1 MAVPAGLSVVVR
13 LADAAPTTTGDGRPV
28 VVLVHGALDRGDSF
42 RRVVRRLEGVTV
54 VTYDRRGYQRSR
66 GLGPASGLE
75 EHAADLLAV
84 TDEIGEGR
92 PVVAVGHSLGGDV
105 VLAAALER
113 PTAFSSL
120 GVFEPPM
127 PWLPLPQNEGRRFQ
141 PDDPA
146 VEAETFFRRVVGEA
160 AWQRLPESG
169 RADRRADGPALV
181 ADLRSING
189 GPPFDPTTLTLP
201 LLVGVS
207 GRVQARPEAA
217 ADWLVDHV
225 PGAERFEIPGATHGA
240 HLSHPDAFAGF
251 VRAVMGRA
259 AAGTRASV
267 TAGGGA
273 VAAAEG
279 AGSRR

>member
-1 MAVPAGLSVVVR
+1 MAVPAGLSVVVH
-13 LADAAPTTTGDGRPV
+13 LPGESGAGGPV

-42 RRVVRRLEGVTV
+42 RRVVRRLEDATV

-66 GLGPASGLE
+66 GLGPAAGLDD
-75 EHAADLLAV
+75 HAADLLALA
-84 TDEIGEGR
+84 DEIGEGR

-105 VLAAALER
+105 VLAAALDR

-127 PWLPLPQNEGRRFQ
+127 PWLPLPLNEGRPFL

-146 VEAETFFRRVVGEA
+146 VEAERFFRRVVGEA
-160 AWQRLPESG
+160 AWERLPDSS
-169 RADRRADGPALV
+169 RLDRRADGPALV
-181 ADLRSING
+181 ADLRSINS
-189 GPPFDPTTLTLP
+189 GPPFDPTALTLP

-217 ADWLVDHV
+217 VDWLVGHV
-225 PGAERFEIPGATHGA
+225 PGAGRYEIPGATHGA

-251 VRAVMGRA
+251 VRAVVLRA
-259 AAGTRASV
+259 IGPTLAWA
-267 TAGGGA
+267 TAGG
-273 VAAAEG
+273 
-279 AGSRR
+279 AGVTSPEPPGGER

>member
-13 LADAAPTTTGDGRPV
+13 RAGGAPPTSGGGQPV

-42 RRVVRRLEGVTV
+42 RRVVRRLEDATV

-66 GLGPASGLE
+66 DLGPAAGLE
-75 EHAADLLAV
+75 DHAADLLALA
-84 TDEIGEGR
+84 DEFGEGA

-105 VLAAALER
+105 VLAAALDR
-113 PTAFSSL
+113 PTAFASL

-127 PWLPLPQNEGRRFQ
+127 PWLPLPPNEGRPFL

-146 VEAETFFRRVVGEA
+146 VEAERFFRRVVGEA

-169 RADRRADGPALV
+169 RLDRRADGSALV
-181 ADLRSING
+181 ADLRSINA

-217 ADWLVDHV
+217 VDWLIGHV
-225 PGAERFEIPGATHGA
+225 PGAERYEIPGATHGA

-251 VRAVMGRA
+251 VRAVVRRA
-259 AAGTRASV
+259 RRSTLASA

-273 VAAAEG
+273 VGSAEAPRG
-279 AGSRR
+279 ER